1 MATAEDAP
9 VLPEDLIV
17 EILSWVEVKNLMRF
31 RCVSKSWNSLIFNPT
46 FIKLHLQRSSQN
58 IHILLTFDQDS
69 SNPYPYH
76 DDNYISVVAAPCSI
90 QRLLENPSSTIYN
103 IVHFLEAQST
113 SSSST
118 IYFDVCYRFKHTYL
132 FLGVCNGLVCLLDCL
147 YEDEFEEYWVRFWNP
162 ATRAMSADSPH
173 LRVHSSNY
181 KLGDIAVKHAFG
193 YDDSSDTYKVLA
205 ILFNVKS
212 QDWELRVHCMGD
224 DTGWRNVLT
233 CSAFPILQ
241 QVYGQFVSGTLNWL
255 ALNNSSGS
263 DHYQWETV
271 TVDQLVIFSYDL
283 KNETYSYLSMPDGLS
298 EISLDEPYLGV
309 LNGCL
314 CLSHDHRRTN
324 LVVWL
329 MREFGAE
336 KSWTQLL
343 NVSYHHLQVLD
354 FPPCPVVPLCKSEN
368 DDVLLLEDYG
378 GGAEFVLVDKRDN
391 SIDRMEGFNNGLSS
405 FSAFVSHDYVQSL
418 VLPYRN

>member
-1 MATAEDAP
+1 
-9 VLPEDLIV
+9 
-17 EILSWVEVKNLMRF
+17 
-31 RCVSKSWNSLIFNPT
+31 
-46 FIKLHLQRSSQN
+46 
-58 IHILLTFDQDS
+58 
-69 SNPYPYH
+69 
-76 DDNYISVVAAPCSI
+76 
-90 QRLLENPSSTIYN
+90 
-103 IVHFLEAQST
+103 
-113 SSSST
+113 
-118 IYFDVCYRFKHTYL
+118 
-132 FLGVCNGLVCLLDCL
+132 
-147 YEDEFEEYWVRFWNP
+147 
-162 ATRAMSADSPH
+162 
-173 LRVHSSNY
+173 
-181 KLGDIAVKHAFG
+181 
-193 YDDSSDTYKVLA
+193 
-205 ILFNVKS
+205 
-212 QDWELRVHCMGD
+212 
-224 DTGWRNVLT
+224 
-233 CSAFPILQ
+233 
-241 QVYGQFVSGTLNWL
+241 
-255 ALNNSSGS
+255 
-263 DHYQWETV
+263 
-271 TVDQLVIFSYDL
+271 
-283 KNETYSYLSMPDGLS
+283 MPDGLS